1 MPNCS
6 ACNKIYTLGD
16 SFCIKC
22 GEKLPEVSTGR
33 VVAARV
39 GGPILLLAFPIL
51 AVGIALWFMDPG
63 SLASIESVWRTSIE
77 TGTIWVIS
85 RALVIGSVFIFMLGT
100 TLVVLGPNIKLRLG
114 LRS

>member
-16 SFCIKC
+16 SFCIRC

-39 GGPILLLAFPIL
+39 GGPLLLLAFPIL

-63 SLASIESVWRTSIE
+63 WLASIESVWRSSIE

-85 RALVIGSVFIFMLGT
+85 RAFVIGSAFILMLGT
-100 TLVVLGPNIKLRLG
+100 MLAVLGPKIKSSDLT
-114 LRS
+114 

>member
-6 ACNKIYTLGD
+6 ACNKIYTPGD
-16 SFCIKC
+16 NFCIRC
-22 GEKLPEVSTGR
+22 GEKLPEVSTGS

-39 GGPILLLAFPIL
+39 GAPILLLAFPIL
-51 AVGIALWFMDPG
+51 AVGIALWFLNPG

-77 TGTIWVIS
+77 TGTIRVIS
-85 RALVIGSVFIFMLGT
+85 RALVLGSVFIFMLGT
-100 TLVVLGPNIKLRLG
+100 ILVVHGPNIKLRLG

>member
-1 MPNCS
+1 MPNCA

-16 SFCIKC
+16 SFCIRC

-33 VVAARV
+33 VVTARV
-39 GGPILLLAFPIL
+39 GGLILLLAFPIL
-51 AVGIALWFMDPG
+51 AVGIALWLMDPG
-63 SLASIESVWRTSIE
+63 WLASIESVWRASIE

-85 RALVIGSVFIFMLGT
+85 RALVIGSAFIFMLGT

>member
-16 SFCIKC
+16 NFCISC

-33 VVAARV
+33 VMAARV

-51 AVGIALWFMDPG
+51 AVGIALWFMGPG
-63 SLASIESVWRTSIE
+63 SLASLESVWRTSIE
-77 TGTIWVIS
+77 TGTIRVIS
-85 RALVIGSVFIFMLGT
+85 RALVLGSVFIFMLGT
-100 TLVVLGPNIKLRLG
+100 ILVVHGPNIKLRLG

>member
-16 SFCIKC
+16 SFCIRC

-63 SLASIESVWRTSIE
+63 SLASIESVWRASIE
-77 TGTIWVIS
+77 TGAILVIS
-85 RALVIGSVFIFMLGT
+85 RAFVIGSVFILMLGT
-100 TLVVLGPNIKLRLG
+100 TLAVLGPKTKVSQLT
-114 LRS
+114 